1 MLSFRISVRRKY
13 KHLQN
18 VNAEIETEP
27 YLQLSQILMSLESYK
42 NPTKGL
48 FVMVQ
53 QQDYDESVTFSY
65 MAEVSQKVAGILP
78 ILQTLLS

>member
-1 MLSFRISVRRKY
+1 
-13 KHLQN
+13 
-18 VNAEIETEP
+18 
-27 YLQLSQILMSLESYK
+27 MSLESYK

>member
-1 MLSFRISVRRKY
+1 
-13 KHLQN
+13 
-18 VNAEIETEP
+18 
-27 YLQLSQILMSLESYK
+27 MSLESYK

-53 QQDYDESVTFSY
+53 QQDYDESVTCSY